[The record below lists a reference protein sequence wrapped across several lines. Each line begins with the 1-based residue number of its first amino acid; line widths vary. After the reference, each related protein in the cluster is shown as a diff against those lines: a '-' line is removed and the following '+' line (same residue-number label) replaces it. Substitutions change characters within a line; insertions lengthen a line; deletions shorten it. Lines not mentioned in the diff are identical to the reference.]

1 MSTQNALPEYV
12 TPQEVAAMLR
22 LSVKSVYRMA
32 AADLTMPQLRFG
44 GSLRFPR
51 ERLLRWLRAREG
63 HEIRACTRGGPAP
76 YDLLPASTRTGA
88 REKGESN
95 DDRPRPD

>member
-1 MSTQNALPEYV
+1 MSTENALPEYV

-51 ERLLRWLRAREG
+51 ERLLRWLRDREG
-63 HEIRACTRGGPAP
+63 ACASRRRPAR
-76 YDLLPASTRTGA
+76 LRSAVNA
-88 REKGESN
+88 
-95 DDRPRPD
+95 